1 GRAGHQVDRAGA
13 VGHDGAPSHD
23 VVPAARG
30 AGRHR
35 PRRALGARHAAVG
48 LPEHGRRSHATAES
62 PRGGRALRAPSARR
76 RDDRDAARGA
86 DDVAVRT
93 ADLMRRVAHAASLST
108 LALVLVGAGPVPPPP
123 SGMPPAPPP
132 LPAAVAEPSVPLAE
146 RAAAIEAAAEE
157 PDGKRVVLGHLSR
170 KLGMSAEAL
179 RAQRAQSGLGWGDL
193 LIANRLSLETHAPFD
208 ALVAE
213 MRGGRGRARRGS

>member
-1 GRAGHQVDRAGA
+1 
-13 VGHDGAPSHD
+13 
-23 VVPAARG
+23 
-30 AGRHR
+30 
-35 PRRALGARHAAVG
+35 
-48 LPEHGRRSHATAES
+48 
-62 PRGGRALRAPSARR
+62 
-76 RDDRDAARGA
+76 
-86 DDVAVRT
+86 
-93 ADLMRRVAHAASLST
+93 MRRVAHAASLST

-157 PDGKRVVLGHLSR
+157 PDGERVVLGHLSR

-193 LIANRLSLETHAPFD
+193 LIANRLSLETHAPFE

-213 MRGGRGRARRGS
+213 MRGGRDWESVARAHGADLERLASDVRTSEETVEQHAEDKGPHATTAPGSGKGHGRGGGGRAQRGS